1 MKKTLL
7 QIVQDILTAM
17 DSEEVNSISETIE
30 ADQVA
35 SICQIVY
42 YEMINNRQVPE
53 HEELI
58 KLTAASDSAYP
69 THFHYPT
76 DVDKL
81 KCIWYTNNDGKYYE
95 VSWLDPFDFLNMID
109 GIQSDY
115 DTVVDKNGGTSL
127 RIKNNAIPRYYT
139 SFDDNWLV
147 FDSYDK
153 TVDTT
158 LQESKVRTWG
168 VKTPTFTKLDSYTPD
183 MDANMFPYYLAECT
197 SRAMSLFKG
206 GPDPKTEQ
214 AARRQ
219 NTHLNARRYRNER
232 PNNWSNFGR

>member
-30 ADQVA
+30 ADQIA
-35 SICQIVY
+35 GICELVY
-42 YEMINNRQVPE
+42 FELVNSRDIPE
-53 HEELI
+53 HGELI

-69 THFHYPT
+69 THFHFPAN
-76 DVDKL
+76 VDKL

-95 VSWLDPFDFLNMID
+95 VDWMEPLDFLNRID
-109 GIQSDY
+109 GIESDY
-115 DTVVDKNGGTSL
+115 DTVADKNGGTSL
-127 RIKNNAIPRYYT
+127 RIKNNSIPKFYT

-147 FDSYDK
+147 FDSYDSTK
-153 TVDTT
+153 DTT

-168 VKTPTFTKLDSYTPD
+168 NKLPSFSKSNSFIPD
-183 MDANMFPYYLAECT
+183 LDANMFPYYIAECT
-197 SRAMSLFKG
+197 SRSMSLLKG
-206 GPDPKTEQ
+206 APDPKVEQ

-219 NTHLNARRYRNER
+219 NNYLNSRKYRNER
-232 PNNWSNFGR
+232 PNNWSNYGR